1 MSYLSH
7 WNENIWILNGMSGK
21 FRNVCVDDKE
31 MIEAYC
37 SLSEMT
43 QKEIKKLCL
52 PNICIKS
59 NYAVKLESSYNI
71 NGILFPA
78 EDLKETF
85 LKIVRKENYR
95 QKISRLYEQCKFFS
109 IKYNDH
115 VCRHLCTDCTSEDIE
130 RTFNNLTELLEAKRS
145 QMKKERIDD
154 IFNDLLVRN
163 SYENEGVIYME
174 FVFAT
179 IGERYDSFQQLYD
192 LVIQGKIKVS
202 DENSDQLRE
211 ILDYRGFYPMCTQT
225 LYLLKEEEIQEVC
238 NLLEIK
244 NDSNWMQSLI
254 STVLNKQNQKEKR
267 TKLTKYIEEKYPRTN
282 YGACQRFW

>member
-1 MSYLSH
+1 
-7 WNENIWILNGMSGK
+7 
-21 FRNVCVDDKE
+21 
-31 MIEAYC
+31 
-37 SLSEMT
+37 
-43 QKEIKKLCL
+43 
-52 PNICIKS
+52 
-59 NYAVKLESSYNI
+59 
-71 NGILFPA
+71 
-78 EDLKETF
+78 
-85 LKIVRKENYR
+85 
-95 QKISRLYEQCKFFS
+95 
-109 IKYNDH
+109 
-115 VCRHLCTDCTSEDIE
+115 
-130 RTFNNLTELLEAKRS
+130 LTELLEAKRS

-163 SYENEGVIYME
+163 SYENQGVIYME

-192 LVIQGKIKVS
+192 LFIQGKIKVS
-202 DENSDQLRE
+202 DENLYELRE

-244 NDSNWMQSLI
+244 NDSNWIQSLI

-282 YGACQRFW
+282 HGAFHRFW